1 MTYAHNLAEF
11 LNGCHSAFHSTALI
25 EKELIE
31 AGFAQLHEDDAW
43 KLESNR
49 YYYVKR
55 NNTSIIAFKLPEMIQ
70 VKSLNIV
77 ASHSDSPTFK
87 VKPVADLKD
96 PHYNRLNV
104 EAYGGA
110 LYSTWLDR
118 PLSLAG
124 RVVVKEDGKLVS
136 RLLDIDRDIAI
147 IPNVAIHQNREAN
160 NGYKWNPQVDMLPV
174 VGLEKGEGYFK
185 RLIAAQLGVETDD
198 IYGYDVYLYNRC
210 KGYLWGED
218 DEFISAPRL
227 DDLACAYSS
236 LQAFKYSYSERAVNI
251 FAVFDNEEVGS
262 ETRQGMAST
271 FLKDVID
278 RIFSSFFFSR
288 DDVARIM
295 ANSFMI
301 SADNAHAVH
310 PNHPELYDQENR
322 CYLNKGIV
330 IKRNAAQS
338 YVTDSLSE
346 AVMKELCVRSGVPY
360 QFFANRSDS
369 RGGGTQASIAVFN
382 ISSMA
387 VDIGLPQLAMH
398 SSFETGGSKD
408 VGYMIAM
415 LKEFYNSAI
424 LSDGDTVTILK

>member
-1 MTYAHNLAEF
+1 MNNARNLAEF

-25 EKELIE
+25 EKELID
-31 AGFAQLHEDDAW
+31 AGFAQLHEQDQW

-87 VKPVADLKD
+87 IKPVADMKD
-96 PHYNRLNV
+96 PHYNKLNV
-104 EAYGGA
+104 EVYGGA
-110 LYSTWLDR
+110 IYSTWLDR
-118 PLSLAG
+118 PLSVAG
-124 RVVVKEDGKLVS
+124 RVVVKQDGKLVS
-136 RLLDIDRDIAI
+136 KLVDLNRDMAI
-147 IPNVAIHQNREAN
+147 IPNVAIHQNREVN

-174 VGLEKGEGYFK
+174 IGLEKGEGYFK
-185 RLIAAQLGVETDD
+185 RLLAQELGITVDD
-198 IYGYDVYLYNRC
+198 IYGYDMYLYNRVP
-210 KGYLWGED
+210 GYVWGED

-227 DDLACAYSS
+227 DDLECAYTS
-236 LQAFKYSYSERAVNI
+236 LQAFKYSYSERAINI
-251 FAVFDNEEVGS
+251 LAVFDNEEVGS
-262 ETRQGMAST
+262 TTRQGMAST
-271 FLKDVID
+271 FLKDVIE

-288 DDVARIM
+288 DEVARIM

-338 YVTDSLSE
+338 YVTDSVSE
-346 AVMKELCVRSGVPY
+346 AVLKELCVRSETPY
-360 QFFANRSDS
+360 QFFTNRSDS

-398 SSFETGGSKD
+398 SSFETAGSKD
-408 VGYMIAM
+408 VDYMITM
-415 LKEFYNSAI
+415 LKEFYNS
-424 LSDGDTVTILK
+424 TVLADDEAVTVLK

>member
-1 MTYAHNLAEF
+1 MNNARNLAEF

-25 EKELIE
+25 EKELID
-31 AGFAQLHEDDAW
+31 AGFAQLHEQDQW

-87 VKPVADLKD
+87 IKPVADMKD
-96 PHYNRLNV
+96 PHYNKLNV
-104 EAYGGA
+104 EVYGGA
-110 LYSTWLDR
+110 IYSTWLDR
-118 PLSLAG
+118 PLSVAG
-124 RVVVKEDGKLVS
+124 RVVVKQDGKLVS
-136 RLLDIDRDIAI
+136 KLVDLNRDMAI
-147 IPNVAIHQNREAN
+147 IPNVAIHQNREVN

-174 VGLEKGEGYFK
+174 IGLEKGEGFFK
-185 RLIAAQLGVETDD
+185 RLLAQELGITVDD
-198 IYGYDVYLYNRC
+198 IYGYDMYLYNRVP
-210 KGYLWGED
+210 GYVWGED

-227 DDLACAYSS
+227 DDLECAYTS
-236 LQAFKYSYSERAVNI
+236 LQAFKYSYSERAINI
-251 FAVFDNEEVGS
+251 LAVFDNEEVGS
-262 ETRQGMAST
+262 TTRQGMAST
-271 FLKDVID
+271 FLKDVIE

-288 DDVARIM
+288 DEVARIM

-338 YVTDSLSE
+338 YVTDSVSE
-346 AVMKELCVRSGVPY
+346 AVLKELCVRSETPY
-360 QFFANRSDS
+360 QFFTNRSDS

-398 SSFETGGSKD
+398 SSFETAGSKD
-408 VGYMIAM
+408 VDYMITM
-415 LKEFYNSAI
+415 LKEFYNS
-424 LSDGDTVTILK
+424 TVLADDDAVTVLK